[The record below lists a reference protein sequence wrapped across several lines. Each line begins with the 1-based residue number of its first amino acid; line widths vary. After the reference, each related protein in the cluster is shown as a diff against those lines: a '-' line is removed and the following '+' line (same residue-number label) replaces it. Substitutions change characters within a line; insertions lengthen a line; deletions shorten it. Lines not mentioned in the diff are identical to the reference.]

1 MVLASFDGVT
11 GFVGATGKVGV
22 ALGELLVGVVVP
34 AVAVGLELVVVVVVA
49 VDPELVGGVL
59 VEVPV
64 VVAVGL
70 LGRVFW
76 KLFLILVAKMNFL
89 LAVM

>member
-1 MVLASFDGVT
+1 M
-11 GFVGATGKVGV
+11 GATGKVGV
-22 ALGELLVGVVVP
+22 ALGELLVVVVVP
-34 AVAVGLELVVVVVVA
+34 VVAVGSELVVVVVVA

-64 VVAVGL
+64 VVAVGV

-76 KLFLILVAKMNFL
+76 ELFLILVA
-89 LAVM
+89 

>member
-1 MVLASFDGVT
+1 VMVLASFDGVT
-11 GFVGATGKVGV
+11 GFVSATGKVGV
-22 ALGELLVGVVVP
+22 ALGELLVVVVVP
-34 AVAVGLELVVVVVVA
+34 VVAVVA

-59 VEVPV
+59 VDVPV
-64 VVAVGL
+64 VVAVGV

-76 KLFLILVAKMNFL
+76 ELFLILVAKMSFL

>member
-1 MVLASFDGVT
+1 MS
-11 GFVGATGKVGV
+11 ATGKVGV
-22 ALGELLVGVVVP
+22 ALGELLVVVVVP
-34 AVAVGLELVVVVVVA
+34 VVAVVA

-59 VEVPV
+59 VDVPV
-64 VVAVGL
+64 VVAVGV

-76 KLFLILVAKMNFL
+76 ELFLILVAKMSFL